1 MKCITAPIAVLD
13 SGIGGI
19 GVLREL
25 KKVLPEESFLYFG
38 DSANAPYGEKPAEE
52 ILKIVFSCAAHLA
65 CRAKALVLACNTAT
79 AVAAKELRARLT
91 LPVIGMEPA
100 VRPALCV
107 CPHPHV
113 LVLATKATLEG
124 AKFRALVQKA
134 PGAEITA
141 LAAPGMVRLVEAGV
155 LTGAA
160 PRAYLAELLAPYRK
174 VRFDAVVLGCTH
186 FPFLTEELHRA
197 LGYPV
202 PFFDGAAATARETA
216 RRITAAGLLRQKPA
230 PGLPSPYCLKPPGH
244 FVAKSGMFKNFPDI
258 IKETALDSAVWIPDC
273 HSITRRSGS
282 CPAAWAP
289 GRILL
294 SSSDPTAL
302 PLMEKLLQ
310 GAP

>member
-25 KKVLPEESFLYFG
+25 KKALPEESFLYFG

-52 ILKIVFSCAAHLA
+52 ILKIVFSRAAHLA

-79 AVAAKELRARLT
+79 AVAAKELRARLA

-107 CPHPHV
+107 SPHPRV

-124 AKFRALVQKA
+124 AKFRALVQKT

-141 LAAPGMVRLVEAGV
+141 LAAPGIVRLVEAGA

-160 PRAYLAELLAPYRK
+160 PRAYLEKLLAPYRE

-186 FPFLTEELHRA
+186 FPFLTGELHRA

-202 PFFDGAAATARETA
+202 PFFDGAAGTARETA
-216 RRITAAGLLRQKPA
+216 RRLAAAGLLREKPA
-230 PGLPSPYCLKPPGH
+230 PGLPCRGCFKSPGRLVDKPRR
-244 FVAKSGMFKNFPDI
+244 FENISDI
-258 IKETALDSAVWIPDC
+258 AKETVLDSAVWIPDC
-273 HSITRRSGS
+273 RAVARRSDP

-294 SSSDPTAL
+294 SGSDPTAL
-302 PLMEKLLQ
+302 PRMKKLLQ